1 MQVREGSSDL
11 LMFLSVVMIDW
22 GDLRGQI
29 LKYFSALGSHLVGRC
44 AHWLQNYVTSPWP
57 AGPYFSLTPTTRPIA
72 IELGREKSRK
82 AARTA
87 RAAGAAVFPVT
98 AKREKNRRGFF
109 PVCSSSCLHAII

>member
-1 MQVREGSSDL
+1 MQR
-11 LMFLSVVMIDW
+11 
-22 GDLRGQI
+22 
-29 LKYFSALGSHLVGRC
+29 
-44 AHWLQNYVTSPWP
+44 QNYVTSPWP

-98 AKREKNRRGFF
+98 AKREKPAAVFF
-109 PVCSSSCLHAII
+109 LSAVRLACTLLFKPPPPNGQRVARVVFFFFFAR